1 MKETSLIRNSQNF
14 RKKDNK
20 YKKEK
25 KAIRIERKDFE
36 ELLTKFR
43 DTIDV
48 QLRLVKDLMDPKVH

>member
-20 YKKEK
+20 YKKER

-36 ELLTKFR
+36 ELLIKFR

>member
-20 YKKEK
+20 YKKER

-36 ELLTKFR
+36 ELLIKYR
-43 DTIDV
+43 DIIV
-48 QLRLVKDLMDPKVH
+48 VLLILVKDHTVLKDH